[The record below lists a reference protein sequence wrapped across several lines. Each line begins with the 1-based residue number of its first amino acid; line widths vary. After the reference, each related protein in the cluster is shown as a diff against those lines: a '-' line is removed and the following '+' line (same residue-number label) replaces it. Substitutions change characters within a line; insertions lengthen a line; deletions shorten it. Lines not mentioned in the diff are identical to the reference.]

1 MNKKCIVEQNEKIK
15 CIFDDKA
22 EGLEKIIE
30 KVFLMYID
38 NENAMYITSKRDW
51 LKFINIIKI
60 YL

>member
-38 NENAMYITSKRDW
+38 NENAMYITSKRD
-51 LKFINIIKI
+51 
-60 YL
+60 